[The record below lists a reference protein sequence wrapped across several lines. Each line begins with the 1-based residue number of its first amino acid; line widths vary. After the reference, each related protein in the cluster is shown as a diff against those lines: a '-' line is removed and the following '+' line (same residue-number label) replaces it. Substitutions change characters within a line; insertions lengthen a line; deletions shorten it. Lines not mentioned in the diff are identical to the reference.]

1 MGSLYSKRICKFGS
15 ILLGHFIKHK
25 PLFLE
30 SSPLTQIQE
39 SIGHLKKYEHF
50 FFINGIT
57 FPKQLM
63 SNFSPKI
70 HFSWFL
76 NIKLCE
82 KYICPINSLT
92 WYLRKVIFSHF
103 FRNRDV
109 LMRIWVLIG
118 ALGPWKFLK
127 FFEFQGQKT
136 LLRLMVRRQVSLQSR
151 VMIHVLLSNSSV
163 EKWKRKTSE
172 LLEKNIS
179 WNQI

>member
-25 PLFLE
+25 PLFLK
-30 SSPLTQIQE
+30 SSPSTQIQSPLDTSRNT
-39 SIGHLKKYEHF
+39 SI
-50 FFINGIT
+50 FFINGII

-151 VMIHVLLSNSSV
+151 VMIRTSQLRNESGRHLSCWKKISS
-163 EKWKRKTSE
+163 ENLGE
-172 LLEKNIS
+172 LA
-179 WNQI
+179 